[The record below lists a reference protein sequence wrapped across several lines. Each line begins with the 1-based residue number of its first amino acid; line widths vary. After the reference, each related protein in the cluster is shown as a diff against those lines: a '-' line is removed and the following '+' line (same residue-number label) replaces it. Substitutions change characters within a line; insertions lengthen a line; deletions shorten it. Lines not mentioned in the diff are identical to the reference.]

1 MKITLKDG
9 SVKEYEAGTSV
20 MEIAKD
26 ISGGLARAACA
37 GEVNGRVV
45 DLRTEVSEDCE
56 LNILTANDKEGL
68 QTVRHTASHFPR
80 QSWQSGP
87 ALTPD
92 FIMTSNMRLFPE
104 RIWIRS
110 RPR

>member
-68 QTVRHTASHFPR
+68 QTVRHTASHVPYR
-80 QSWQSGP
+80 CSAHNPHP
-87 ALTPD
+87 ALSANPP
-92 FIMTSNMRLFPE
+92 LFRPPC
-104 RIWIRS
+104 RS
-110 RPR
+110 RQPLQAPR